1 MNKLLFS
8 SILFFGIAII
18 SQAVSAQSIKS
29 FSHDSIVFQDE
40 FLKFMDHPTKKKEFK
55 EFKEQFPTF
64 WFSPEMTSEKRSN
77 IYQICD
83 IFLNKKARSFP
94 DFYNY
99 FETLMLFQQQNRD
112 QKDYSS
118 WEKGLLLQMSD
129 RKNKLSATQ
138 DFLIQTQNLLR
149 DTILHESYATKWKC
163 ENANFKFLF
172 DKELTIQFDKADLYC
187 IAQRDSS
194 CIYSTSG
201 IYHPFE
207 KIWKGK
213 KGKVTWTRAGK
224 SSADEY
230 ATFDSYSVDTE
241 KSSFQVDTVSY
252 YNKELFDSKIEGS
265 LSEKMNS
272 VKDPALAIYPRFE
285 SFGKEIEIKNLFT
298 NLNYK
303 GGIAIHGAK
312 FLGKGS
318 PEFPSVIEL
327 SRHDTLFLRA
337 RSEHF
342 SFNNNRVVG
351 KDTEIEILIDTCQ
364 IYHPGL
370 LFQYYPDKKEVNLIR
385 DGEGIALSPYF
396 NTYHNI
402 IMDFGMLI
410 WNMDENLMHFGSM
423 KGATSRQAHF
433 ESMNYFSLN
442 RFMKIQG
449 MDQENPLVSLR
460 KYADYCYVETFTA
473 MEYANFIKKPVNQVR
488 QQIIGLSFQGF
499 VIYDRNTD
507 EVSLQQRLTDYIKS
521 GMGRQDYDVI
531 RFTTQTENNEDD
543 ATLRMGSFNLDINGV
558 KHIAVS
564 DSQNVV
570 IFPKHQKITLKKNRD
585 FQFDGKIMA
594 GLLDMYGKDFNF
606 SYEKFKIDLD
616 LIDSLQINIV
626 NDSLSTYGRRYT
638 TQLGSVLEKIT
649 GNLLIDDP
657 NNKSGMNN
665 YDEYPIF
672 NSSDSCFVYYD
683 SKKIQDGV
691 YKKEEF
697 YFKVDP
703 YTINNIN
710 DFKKEDI
717 SLKGEFV
724 SDSIFP
730 TFRETL
736 SINDDNSLGF
746 YHLTP
751 ATGFSAYGKGT
762 FTDTIHLSNEGLIG
776 NGVLNYLSSTTK
788 SKNFVFRPEVMTTQ
802 AESFELKE
810 LASQM
815 NNPEV
820 NGEKIFET
828 WYPYKEELYVK
839 STALPIDMYKKLATL
854 AGTLKITPKEI
865 TGVGDMELVNAEL
878 QSDYFTYTPKTIIA
892 DTASFKLKNTDAE
905 GYAFESTDVKALIDF
920 RNRTG
925 QFTSTTEGSISEFP
939 SNKYIAYINSFGWE
953 MDKQELLFGSESET
967 TLASLWEQ
975 NKMETLPETA
985 YTKLISTSIKQDSLS
1000 FFTPLARYSSIE
1012 HTIKAKYVSDL
1023 AVADAKIY
1031 PDKGEVNI
1039 ENEGL
1044 MQTLRNSK
1052 VLADTIN
1059 SYHNIFNATIN
1070 VHGKNS
1076 YSGSGSYTY
1085 FDADDKEQDLVFDVI
1100 DVDSLGQTIAMGNL
1114 PEEESFSLSPDFDY
1128 KGKVKL
1134 EAREKSLFFNGQTKI
1149 HNHCESIDDNW
1160 LEFNSQIDPKEIY
1173 IPVELYVTDD
1183 ESLKL
1188 YNSFF
1193 LTNDSI
1199 HIYSS
1204 FLSRRIFY
1212 TDNVLLE
1219 AKGFLT
1225 YKPNLQAYQIAPKDK
1240 LKDLDA
1246 SGSILSFYQG
1256 NCNMRGEGLINLGA
1270 ELGQIKQIAS
1280 GAIEHNLASDIV
1292 TLDLIFGVDY
1302 FMNDQA
1308 MKIMENAFMQANLKR
1323 TNINKQDYTRKLAEI
1338 MGRKKAELAVREMDD
1353 YGTFKSL
1360 PNELLHTIY
1369 FNNLDFIW
1377 NKETKAYQSIGEIGI
1392 GNINDKQINKSIK
1405 GKIELDKKR
1414 SGNRL
1419 TMYLEIDNSTWFY
1432 FEYHHGVMFVRSSNE
1447 EFNTLIHESKE
1458 DKREFKD
1465 PLKKNPYSYI
1475 ICPRSQK
1482 TKFLK
1487 EFNME

>member
-8 SILFFGIAII
+8 VILFLGIII
-18 SQAVSAQSIKS
+18 STQSVLAQSIKS
-29 FSHDSIVFQDE
+29 FSHDSIIFQDD
-40 FLKFMDHPTKKKEFK
+40 FLKFMDHPTKKKESK
-55 EFKEQFPTF
+55 EFKEQFPAF
-64 WFSPEMTSEKRSN
+64 WFSPEMTKDRRQN

-83 IFLNKKARSFP
+83 IFLSRKARSFP

-112 QKDYSS
+112 KKDYSN
-118 WEKGLLLQMSD
+118 WEKGLIHQISD
-129 RKNKLSATQ
+129 KKNKLSATQ
-138 DFLIQTQNLLR
+138 DFLIQTQNLLK
-149 DTILHESYATKWKC
+149 DTIINESYAAKWKC
-163 ENANFKFLF
+163 ENAKFKFLF
-172 DKELTIQFDKADLYC
+172 DKVLSIQFDQADLYC

-194 CIYSTSG
+194 CIYNTSG

-207 KIWKGK
+207 KIWNGN

-224 SSADEY
+224 SDTEEY
-230 ATFDSYSVDTE
+230 AVFDSYSVDTQ
-241 KSSFQVDTVSY
+241 KTSFQVDTVSY
-252 YNKELFDSKIEGS
+252 YNKELFDDKIEGS

-272 VKDPALAIYPRFE
+272 VKDPSLAIYPRFE
-285 SFGKEIEIKNLFT
+285 SFEKEIEIKNLFE

-303 GGIAIHGAK
+303 GGVAIHGAK

-318 PEFPSVIEL
+318 PEIPSVIEL

-385 DGEGIALSPYF
+385 EGEGIALSPYF
-396 NTYHNI
+396 NTYHNL
-402 IMDFGMLI
+402 IMDFGMLV

-449 MDQENPLVSLR
+449 MDQENPLVLLR
-460 KYADYCYVETFTA
+460 KYADYSYVETFTA
-473 MEYANFIKKPVNQVR
+473 MEYANFIKKPVNHVR

-499 VIYDRNTD
+499 VIYNRNTD
-507 EVSLQQRLTDYIKS
+507 EVTLQQRLTDYIKS

-543 ATLRMGSFNLDINGV
+543 ATLRMGSYNLDINGV

-626 NDSLSTYGRRYT
+626 TDSLSNYGRRYT

-657 NNKSGMNN
+657 NNKSGLKN
-665 YDEYPIF
+665 YAEYPIF

-683 SKKIQDGV
+683 SKKIQDGA

-717 SLKGEFV
+717 SLKGTFV

-746 YHLTP
+746 YHVTP
-751 ATGFSAYGKGT
+751 KEGLPVYGKGT
-762 FTDTIHLSNEGLIG
+762 FTDSIHLSNEGLIG
-776 NGVLNYLSSTTK
+776 DGTLNYLTSITK
-788 SKNFVFRPEVMTTQ
+788 SEKLVFRPEIMTTQ

-810 LASQM
+810 LASHM

-820 NGEKIFET
+820 NGEKIFAT

-854 AGTLKITPKEI
+854 AGTLKITPTEI
-865 TGVGDMELVNAEL
+865 TGLGNMELVNAEL
-878 QSDYFTYTPKTIIA
+878 QSDYFTYTPKTIVA
-892 DTASFKLKNTDAE
+892 DTAIFKLKNTDSE
-905 GYAFESTDVKALIDF
+905 GYAFESKDVKAHIDF
-920 RNRTG
+920 ISRTG

-939 SNKYIAYINSFGWE
+939 SNKYMAYINSFAWE
-953 MDKQELLFGSESET
+953 MEQQELLFGNEDKNS
-967 TLASLWEQ
+967 LAALWDQ
-975 NKMETLPETA
+975 DKMESLPKTA
-985 YTKLISTSIKQDSLS
+985 YNEFISTSLKQDSLS
-1000 FFTPLARYSSIE
+1000 FLTPLARYNSID
-1012 HTIKAKYVSDL
+1012 HTIKAKYVTDL

-1031 PDKGEVNI
+1031 PDKGDVNI
-1039 ENEGL
+1039 EEEGQI
-1044 MQTLRNSK
+1044 QTLRNSI
-1052 VLADTIN
+1052 VLADTLN
-1059 SYHNIFNATIN
+1059 SFHNIFNATIN
-1070 VHGKNS
+1070 IHSKNS

-1085 FDADDKEQDLVFDVI
+1085 LDAEENEQELFFDVI

-1114 PEEESFSLSPDFDY
+1114 PEEKSFSLSPDFDY
-1128 KGKVKL
+1128 KGKVRL
-1134 EAREKSLFFNGQTKI
+1134 EAREKSLFFHGQTKI
-1149 HNHCESIDDNW
+1149 HNKCESIGDKW
-1160 LEFNSQIDPKEIY
+1160 LDFNSQIDPKEIY
-1173 IPVELYVTDD
+1173 IPVDLHVTDD
-1183 ESLKL
+1183 ESLML

-1219 AKGFLT
+1219 ARGFLT
-1225 YKPNLQAYQIAPKDK
+1225 YKPNLQAYQIASKDK
-1240 LKDLDA
+1240 LQDMDA

-1256 NCNMRGEGLINLGA
+1256 NCNMRGEGLIDLGA
-1270 ELGQIKQIAS
+1270 GLGQIKQISA
-1280 GAIEHNLASDIV
+1280 GAIEHDLSSDIV
-1292 TLDLIFGVDY
+1292 TLDLIFGVDF

-1308 MKIMENAFMQANLKR
+1308 MKIMETAFTQANLKR
-1323 TNINKQDYTRKLAEI
+1323 TNINKQNYTRNLTEI
-1338 MGRKKAELAVREMDD
+1338 MGRKRAELAVQEMDLN
-1353 YGTFKSL
+1353 GTFKTL
-1360 PNELLHTIY
+1360 PNELLHTLY

-1377 NKETKAYQSIGEIGI
+1377 DKEAKAYQSIGEIGI
-1392 GNINDKQINKSIK
+1392 GNINDKQINKSVK
-1405 GKIELDKKR
+1405 GKIELNKKR

-1419 TMYLEIDNSTWFY
+1419 TMYLEIDKSTWFF

-1447 EFNTLIHESKE
+1447 EFNTILHETKD

-1487 EFNME
+1487 QFNL

>member
-1 MNKLLFS
+1 MSKLLFS
-8 SILFFGIAII
+8 FILFFGIAI
-18 SQAVSAQSIKS
+18 SNNLVLAQSINS
-29 FSHDSIVFQDE
+29 FSHDSLTFQDE
-40 FLKFMDHPTKKKEFK
+40 FLEFMDHPTKKKESK
-55 EFKEQFPTF
+55 EFKEQFPKF
-64 WFSPEMTSEKRSN
+64 WFSSEITSEKRKN
-77 IYQICD
+77 IYEICD
-83 IFLNKKARSFP
+83 IFLSKKARSFP

-99 FETLMLFQQQNRD
+99 FKTLMLFQEQNRD
-112 QKDYSS
+112 EKDYSN
-118 WEKGLLLQMSD
+118 WEKGLIQQISNK
-129 RKNKLSATQ
+129 KNKLTATQ
-138 DFLIQTQNLLR
+138 DFLIQTQNLLQ
-149 DTILHESYATKWKC
+149 DSVLNESYATKWKC
-163 ENANFKFLF
+163 KNAKFKFLF
-172 DKELTIQFDKADLYC
+172 DKELIVQFDQADIYC

-194 CIYSTSG
+194 YIYNTSG
-201 IYHPFE
+201 VYHPFE
-207 KIWKGK
+207 KIWTGN

-224 SSADEY
+224 NATEEF
-230 ATFDSYSVDTE
+230 ATFDSYTIDTQ
-241 KSSFQVDTVSY
+241 KSSFQIDTVNY
-252 YNKELFDSKIEGS
+252 YNKELFTDKIKGS

-272 VKDPALAIYPRFE
+272 VKNPSLAIYPRFE
-285 SFGKEIEIKNLFT
+285 SFEKEIEIKNLFE

-318 PEFPSVIEL
+318 PELPSIIEL
-327 SRHDTLFLRA
+327 SRHDTLFLIA

-342 SFNNNRVVG
+342 SFHNDRVAG

-370 LFQYYPDKKEVNLIR
+370 FFQYFPDKKEVNLIR
-385 DGEGIALSPYF
+385 EGEGIALSPYF
-396 NTYHNI
+396 DTYHNL

-410 WNMDENLMHFGSM
+410 WKMDENLMHFGSL

-460 KYADYCYVETFTA
+460 KYADYSYVETFTA
-473 MEYANFIKKPVNQVR
+473 MEYANFIKKQVNQVR

-499 VIYDRNTD
+499 VSYNRNTD
-507 EVSLQQRLTDYIKS
+507 EITLNRRLTDYIKS

-531 RFTTQTENNEDD
+531 RFTTETEDNEDD
-543 ATLRMGSFNLDINGV
+543 ATLLMGSYNLDINGV

-585 FQFDGKIMA
+585 FQFDGRIMA

-626 NDSLSTYGRRYT
+626 TDSLSTYGRRYT

-657 NNKSGMNN
+657 NNKSGLKN

-683 SKKIQDGV
+683 SKKNQDGV
-691 YKKEEF
+691 YKKEKF

-710 DFKKEDI
+710 NFKKEDI
-717 SLKGEFV
+717 SLKGTFV
-724 SDSIFP
+724 SDNIFP

-736 SINDDNSLGF
+736 SITTDNSLGF
-746 YHLTP
+746 YHVTP
-751 ATGFSAYGKGT
+751 QEGFPVYGKGT
-762 FTDTIHLSNEGLIG
+762 FTDTIHLSNAGLLG
-776 NGVLNYLSSTTK
+776 DGTLNYLTSITK
-788 SKNFVFRPEVMTTQ
+788 SEEFVFRPEIMTTQ
-802 AESFELKE
+802 AKSFELKE
-810 LASQM
+810 LASHM

-820 NGEKIFET
+820 NGEKIFAT

-854 AGTLKITPKEI
+854 AGTLKITPTEV
-865 TGVGDMELVNAEL
+865 TGMGDMELINAEL
-878 QSDYFTYTPKTIIA
+878 KSDYFTYTPKTIIA
-892 DTASFKLKNTDAE
+892 DTASFKLKNLDTE
-905 GYAFESTDVKALIDF
+905 GYAFESKDVKANINF
-920 RNRTG
+920 TSRTG

-939 SNKYIAYINSFGWE
+939 LNKYMAYINSFGWE
-953 MDKQELLFGSESET
+953 MDLQELLFGSENEN
-967 TLASLWEQ
+967 TLAALWEQ
-975 NKMETLPETA
+975 DKMETLPETV
-985 YTKLISTSIKQDSLS
+985 YNEFISTSMKQDSLS
-1000 FFTPLARYSSIE
+1000 FKTPFVRYNSID

-1031 PDKGEVNI
+1031 PDKGDVNI
-1039 ENEGL
+1039 ENGGL

-1059 SYHNIFNATIN
+1059 SFHNIYNATIN
-1070 VHGKNS
+1070 IHSKNS
-1076 YSGSGSYTY
+1076 YSGSGNYTY
-1085 FDADDKEQDLVFDVI
+1085 LDAEEGEQELLFDVI
-1100 DVDSLGQTIAMGNL
+1100 DVDSIGQTIAMGNL
-1114 PEEESFSLSPDFDY
+1114 SEEKSFSLSPDFDY
-1128 KGKVKL
+1128 KGKVSL
-1134 EAREKSLFFNGQTKI
+1134 QARQKSLFFHGQTKI
-1149 HNHCESIDDNW
+1149 HNKCKSINDNW
-1160 LEFNSQIDPKEIY
+1160 LDFNSQIDPKNIY
-1173 IPVELYVTDD
+1173 IPVDLHVTDD
-1183 ESLKL
+1183 ESLML

-1219 AKGFLT
+1219 ARGFLT
-1225 YKPNLQAYQIAPKDK
+1225 FNSNLQAYQIAPKDK
-1240 LKDLDA
+1240 LQDMDA
-1246 SGSILSFYQG
+1246 SGNILSFYQG
-1256 NCNMRGEGLINLGA
+1256 NCNMRGEGLVNLGA
-1270 ELGQIKQIAS
+1270 ELGQIKQIAT
-1280 GAIEHNLASDIV
+1280 GAIEQDLSSDIV
-1292 TLDLIFGVDY
+1292 TLDLIYGVDF

-1308 MKIMENAFMQANLKR
+1308 MKIMETTFTQANLKH
-1323 TNINKQDYTRKLAEI
+1323 TNLNKQTYTRQLAEI
-1338 MGRKKAELAVREMDD
+1338 MGRKRAELAVREMDD
-1353 YGTFKSL
+1353 NGTFKTL
-1360 PNELLHTIY
+1360 PNELSHSIY

-1377 NKETKAYQSIGEIGI
+1377 DKEAKAYQSIGEIGI
-1392 GNINDKQINKSIK
+1392 GNINGKQINKSVK

-1419 TMYLEIDNSTWFY
+1419 TMYLEIDKSTWFY
-1432 FEYHHGVMFVRSSNE
+1432 FEYHHGVMFVRSSSE
-1447 EFNTLIHESKE
+1447 EFNTIVHETKE
-1458 DKREFKD
+1458 DKREIKD

-1487 EFNME
+1487 QFNL